1 MPRPTH
7 PYLPTAVRGIF
18 FYLYLMVDLF
28 SRKVVGFR
36 VHEAESMELSPELLE
51 ASLRSEGV
59 GGAGLVVHA
68 DNGGPMK
75 GSTMLATMQRLG
87 VVPSFSRPSVSDDN
101 AYAEAFFR
109 HLKYA
114 PSYPRK
120 PFATAE
126 EARRWVERFVRWYND
141 EHRHSGIRFVTPSER
156 HRGEDGAG
164 GLRTGAPAASGAL
177 ERIGARLDAGGRG
190 SAGRGSSGGPVVEE
204 ASERHARANKVVAP
218 GERPPSIDKQQGRH
232 GRARRRGASLLAR
245 QPRAGGRVRD
255 QTKRQLP

>member
-156 HRGEDGAG
+156 HRGEDGAV
-164 GLRTGAPAASGAL
+164 L
-177 ERIGARLDAGGRG
+177 GARRE
-190 SAGRGSSGGPVVEE
+190 VYE
-204 ASERHARANKVVAP
+204 
-218 GERPPSIDKQQGRH
+218 
-232 GRARRRGASLLAR
+232 RARRRRPERWSGSVRDWTPVAEVALV
-245 QPRAGGRVRD
+245 GGRAAGRSSKKRVKGTPERTRSSRPASDHQASTSSKAGTDGRGDVARPCSLANPVRGD
-255 QTKRQLP
+255 A